1 MTQSDFRII
10 VKPRSFFLTLAV
22 LAVVLFSLAGGGLYW
37 ILTTSPLVLLQG
49 GVNQTPAAAAFIPQ
63 GSPAMVSL
71 LVNPNRLEAF
81 SQLIAAPDKR
91 RRAHQEIADLEQSLL
106 AKTGLNYQK
115 EVKPWLGEEITL
127 AVTSLDYD
135 RNPDNGVQPGY
146 LLVVQTKDPELSKE
160 FLQISY
166 SEAAIAGDYD
176 LAFDTYQ
183 GANITYKQALRP
195 NLNSNLVASTVVGD
209 YVLFANHPKVLRE
222 ALSSVQAPDLN
233 LNQAIAYQDSL
244 KTIKEPRIGI
254 FYANFPAL
262 SAWLSHLPVPEKL
275 DINQTLTVALS
286 LKSQG
291 LVAQTALT
299 GVKNLDNP
307 LTLLTEPV
315 DTLSYIPSS
324 TLLTASGS
332 NLAQFWQQ
340 IETGLEPDSPLQQ
353 LVYRTLESVQTPW
366 QLDLPQ
372 DIFSWV
378 KGNYSLAL
386 ISDPNG
392 KEPNWV
398 FVAERVP
405 NTEID
410 SAIAHLDE
418 LAKAQGYSVENLS
431 VAGQAVTVWTKLK
444 TSADKNITRLE
455 AQVKGAHLERDN
467 YQIFTTSL
475 EAMSQVLA
483 ANQAPL
489 VTSAKFQQAISAL
502 PTDNNGYFYLD
513 WNASESF
520 LEKQFPVIRV
530 LELTVKPLFKNLR
543 SLTIASEESVDE
555 IRRATVFL
563 NLGIRDE

>member
-10 VKPRSFFLTLAV
+10 VKPRSFFLTLAL
-22 LAVVLFSLAGGGLYW
+22 LAVVLVSLAGGGLYW
-37 ILTTSPLVLLQG
+37 ILSSSPLSLLQG
-49 GVNQTPAAAAFIPQ
+49 GVNHTPTAAAFIPKQ
-63 GSPAMVSL
+63 SPVMVSL
-71 LVNPNRLEAF
+71 LVNPSRLEAF

-106 AKTGLNYQK
+106 AKTGLNYQQ

-135 RNPDNGVQPGY
+135 RTSENGVQPGY

-166 SEAAIAGDYD
+166 SEAAIAGNYD
-176 LAFDTYQ
+176 LVFDSYQ
-183 GANITYKQALRP
+183 GANITYKRALQP
-195 NLNSNLVASTVVGD
+195 SLNSNLVASTVVGD

-244 KTIKEPRIGI
+244 KTIEEPRIGI

-262 SAWLSHLPVPEKL
+262 SAWLSHLSAPEKS

-299 GVKNLDNP
+299 GVKNSDNP
-307 LTLLTEPV
+307 STLLAQPV
-315 DTLSYIPSS
+315 DTLAYIPSNS
-324 TLLTASGS
+324 LLTASGS
-332 NLAQFWQQ
+332 NLAEFWQQ
-340 IETGLEPDSPLQQ
+340 IETGLDPDSPLQQ
-353 LVYRTLESVQTPW
+353 LVYRTIESVQTPW
-366 QLDLPQ
+366 KIDLPQ

-386 ISDPNG
+386 VSDPNG

-398 FVAERVP
+398 FVTERFP
-405 NTEID
+405 NTNID
-410 SAIAHLDE
+410 SAIAHLDD
-418 LAKAQGYSVENLS
+418 LAKSQGYSVENLS
-431 VAGQAVTVWTKLK
+431 VAGQSVTAWTKLK

-455 AQVKGAHLERDN
+455 AQVKGAHLELDN
-467 YQIFTTSL
+467 YQIFATSL
-475 EAMSQVLA
+475 EAMSQVLSA
-483 ANQAPL
+483 SQNSLA
-489 VTSAKFQQAISAL
+489 TSAKFQQAISAL
-502 PTDNNGYFYLD
+502 PTENNGYFYLD
-513 WNASESF
+513 WNASETF
-520 LEKQFPVIRV
+520 LEQQFPVIRV
-530 LELTVKPLFKNLR
+530 LELTIKPLFKNLR
-543 SLTIASEESVDE
+543 SLTIASEGNVNG